1 MITIYHFPNT
11 RGLRAIWTCE
21 ELNVP
26 YQVEMI
32 DFSPEYRLSPEF
44 LRISPIGKV
53 PILQDDSITMAESGA
68 MVHYLIDKYGKG
80 KLRPETS
87 SPQYPTY
94 LEWSWFA
101 EATFTSS
108 ASEII
113 RHKRAFPGDINIE
126 VIDEFKRRATFCL
139 NALTKFLGEKKWL
152 LGESFSG
159 ADIMM
164 GIALTTYARHVAEPF
179 TPMIQ
184 NYFDRLSGRPAF
196 MRTKEAES

>member
-1 MITIYHFPNT
+1 
-11 RGLRAIWTCE
+11 
-21 ELNVP
+21 
-26 YQVEMI
+26 
-32 DFSPEYRLSPEF
+32 LSAEF